1 MDSQPKDSYGYPT
14 DTDAGQPMDDAGEE
28 LVEGPDGNFDVV
40 ELEVL
45 AWRRR
50 EWTQVGKKEK
60 PSIMHEICKEFAKME
75 KHCDL
80 QLVEWQQ
87 KEEQI
92 TTWLKKP
99 IRSRKPQM
107 TIQLKHL
114 HMKIEGRAQA
124 TKQIDL
130 YQQALSAFIQ
140 EDLTNEQ
147 RQAAHDIME
156 KWNGPEGPTPEVQ
169 AWNAK
174 KYGLKYMWN
183 FMEEM
188 WQYCRMRIISLTG
201 WKNEEGIIQAC
212 CMDFNNDIGGGHM
225 FNDIHTISASWR
237 EYLGNAYENPDIAAG
252 EEVQNIAANQPRAK
266 MGDPVKLVTND
277 KGDIWIS
284 DLNGHNCNSIL
295 QMVQGYLTVH
305 YHEYMDIPTICTAHI
320 HRLGRACGKWLA
332 KVPFKK
338 LGQYQTNMISSHHLP
353 PNSTFTVDPSHM
365 HISTVMELL
374 NFWKEHQVSH
384 PNDIFA
390 FQKWLDQAG
399 NLQVPRDGSTLPLQI
414 GQKCNTKSWKSPISA
429 DDSTDTDNDN
439 TDTEQEA
446 TNDMHIPEISPRGKS
461 SDPRHHHKKTPM
473 PFRHPAHRDTN
484 DEDQHEV
491 MSTEDERAGNETLP
505 VVTCPSTSRQSV
517 IQLKGSQVTAELQ
530 DASGYMDDDDFDSM
544 PFADVCTTQSGL
556 SRQHDQ
562 GGKLKSAMK
571 NHAGHKQNDMEAQPK
586 LKTSSNPQQSTVKP
600 TKRHQG
606 TNDHSSPPGPSAKA
620 VPNEVQPWKSP

>member
-1 MDSQPKDSYGYPT
+1 MDSQSKDSYRYPT

-28 LVEGPDGNFDVV
+28 LVEGPDGNFDIV

-80 QLVEWQQ
+80 QLVKWQQ

-99 IRSRKPQM
+99 IRLRKLRITVCSASKYSMRSVVQELYHNQ
-107 TIQLKHL
+107 IQLKHL
-114 HMKIEGRAQA
+114 HMKIEGGAQA
-124 TKQIDL
+124 TKRIDL

-147 RQAAHDIME
+147 QQAAHNIME

-183 FMEEM
+183 FAEEM
-188 WQYCRMRIISLTG
+188 WQYCEMRIISLAG

-225 FNDIHTISASWR
+225 FDNIHTISASWR
-237 EYLGNAYENPDIAAG
+237 EYLGNAYENPDVAAG
-252 EEVQNIAANQPRAK
+252 EEVQNMAANRPRAK
-266 MGDPVKLVTND
+266 TGDPVKLVTND
-277 KGDIWIS
+277 EGDIWIS

-295 QMVQGYLTVH
+295 QIVQGYLTVH
-305 YHEYMDIPTICTAHI
+305 YY
-320 HRLGRACGKWLA
+320 
-332 KVPFKK
+332 
-338 LGQYQTNMISSHHLP
+338 
-353 PNSTFTVDPSHM
+353 PSHM
-365 HISTVMELL
+365 HISVVMELL
-374 NFWKEHQVSH
+374 NFWKEHQ
-384 PNDIFA
+384 
-390 FQKWLDQAG
+390 
-399 NLQVPRDGSTLPLQI
+399 
-414 GQKCNTKSWKSPISA
+414 KSPISA
-429 DDSTDTDNDN
+429 DDGTDTDDDN

-446 TNDMHIPEISPRGKS
+446 TNDMHIPEISSRGKS
-461 SDPRHHHKKTPM
+461 SDPRHHRKETPM
-473 PFRHPAHRDTN
+473 PFRCPAHRDTN

-491 MSTEDERAGNETLP
+491 MSTKDERAGNEALP
-505 VVTCPSTSRQSV
+505 VVKCPSTSRQSM

-562 GGKLKSAMK
+562 GRKLKSAMK

-600 TKRHQG
+600 TKRCQG
-606 TNDHSSPPGPSAKA
+606 TNDHSSPPGPSIEA
-620 VPNEVQPWKSP
+620 VPNEVQLWKSPQAPCTPVLANANTPSPPPKKMQKNKPAKRHGNL

>member
-1 MDSQPKDSYGYPT
+1 MTRTSSNHST
-14 DTDAGQPMDDAGEE
+14 GQPMDDAGEE

-60 PSIMHEICKEFAKME
+60 PSIMHEICREFAKME
-75 KHCDL
+75 KHHDL
-80 QLVEWQQ
+80 WLVEWQQ
-87 KEEQI
+87 KEEELYHDQ
-92 TTWLKKP
+92 
-99 IRSRKPQM
+99 
-107 TIQLKHL
+107 IQLKHS
-114 HMKIEGRAQA
+114 HMKIEGGAQA

-140 EDLTNEQ
+140 EDLTDEQ
-147 RQAAHDIME
+147 WQAAHNIAE

-174 KYGLKYMWN
+174 KYSLKYMWN

-188 WQYCRMRIISLTG
+188 WWYCRMRIVSLAG
-201 WKNEEGIIQAC
+201 WKNEEWIIQAC
-212 CMDFNNDIGGGHM
+212 CMDFNNDIRGGHM
-225 FNDIHTISASWR
+225 FDDIHTISASWR

-252 EEVQNIAANQPRAK
+252 EQVQNITANQPRAK
-266 MGDPVKLVTND
+266 TGDPVKLVTNN
-277 KGDIWIS
+277 KGNIWIS
-284 DLNGHNCNSIL
+284 DLNGHNHNSIL

-305 YHEYMDIPTICTAHI
+305 YHE
-320 HRLGRACGKWLA
+320 ACGKQLA

-338 LGQYQTNMISSHHLP
+338 LGQYQTDMISSHHLP
-353 PNSTFTVDPSHM
+353 PNFTFTVDPSHM
-365 HISTVMELL
+365 HISAAMELL
-374 NFWKEHQVSH
+374 NFWKECQVSH

-399 NLQVPRDGSTLPLQI
+399 NLQVPRDGSILPLQI
-414 GQKCNTKSWKSPISA
+414 VRKCNTKSRKSPISA
-429 DDSTDTDNDN
+429 DDSTDTDDDN

-446 TNDMHIPEISPRGKS
+446 TSDMHIPEISSRGKS

-473 PFRHPAHRDTN
+473 PFRCPAHRDTN

-491 MSTEDERAGNETLP
+491 MSTKDERAGNEALP
-505 VVTCPSTSRQSV
+505 VVKHPSTSRQSA

-530 DASGYMDDDDFDSM
+530 DASGYMDNDDFNSM
-544 PFADVCTTQSGL
+544 PFADVHTTQSGL

-571 NHAGHKQNDMEAQPK
+571 NHAGRKQNNMEAQPK
-586 LKTSSNPQQSTVKP
+586 LKTSSNPQQST
-600 TKRHQG
+600 
-606 TNDHSSPPGPSAKA
+606 DLPPKQ
-620 VPNEVQPWKSP
+620 V